1 MIVLPEDHS
10 DPLVVGV
17 GHHRACYI
25 HPQDHSKCIKVVHNP
40 CEHATQEI
48 QRELAYY
55 RHLDGYLKDW
65 RGLPKY
71 YGEVE
76 TNLGKGY
83 VYDRIV
89 DFDGKPS
96 ETMQQRYTAQSLP
109 SLSSE
114 MEKLIADLKQYLW
127 DNHIVTMSIK
137 PYNILCHRISENE
150 IFPVV
155 CDNIGSAAFIP
166 IEVYCPWFCHKK
178 HQRLFKKFDKYMQ
191 DYLSTLRTGA

>member
-76 TNLGKGY
+76 TNLGTGY

-96 ETMQQRYTAQSLP
+96 ETMQQRYNDQTLP
-109 SLSSE
+109 SLHTE
-114 MEKLIADLKQYLW
+114 MKKLIEDLERYVW
-127 DNHIVTMSIK
+127 DNRIVTMSIK
-137 PYNILCHRISENE
+137 PYNVLCHRLTPKEV
-150 IFPVV
+150 FPVI
-155 CDNIGSAAFIP
+155 CDNIGSSSFIP
-166 IEVYCPWFCHKK
+166 IEIYCSWFCHKK
-178 HQRLFKKFDKYMQ
+178 QKRQFDRFKQLPLIRSLDNY
-191 DYLSTLRTGA
+191 